1 MSIEICKTRIKI
13 TIQPDGT
20 EFHQAQYKAGIFSWA
35 NFEGDGRSS
44 EKAHG
49 LWGYSNHHRDIG
61 SLDYAQKVILAYIQ
75 LRLERRAAIEDEK
88 ERKKKTRYVIFP

>member
-20 EFHQAQYKAGIFSWA
+20 EFHQAQYKAGIFSWE
-35 NFEGDGRSS
+35 NFEGDGSAS

-49 LWGYSNHHRDIG
+49 LWGYSNHHIDIG

-88 ERKKKTRYVIFP
+88 ERNKKTRYVIFP